1 MSLAHPELPIKAVA
15 FDLDGLIFNTEE
27 IFSSAAKQM
36 VVERRGLLMP
46 PDLFKNMMGRRAPES
61 IGVMKSMLN
70 LSESVEALIDE
81 AWSLFFGLLD
91 SRLSP
96 MPGLFELLSH
106 LEQCEIP
113 KAVATSSPRSYLERV
128 MNRFELLP
136 RFEFALTAED
146 VVHGKPNPEIYLKAA
161 QKLGVEPREMLV
173 LEDSETGSRAAAA
186 AGAFIV
192 SVPHEFSRDQ
202 DFSVAKRVARGLND
216 ALIFELLGPQSP
228 MRRVS

>member
-1 MSLAHPELPIKAVA
+1 MSLVHPELPIRAVA

-27 IFSSAAKQM
+27 IFSAAAKQM
-36 VVERRGLLMP
+36 VVERRKLAMP

-61 IGVMKSMLN
+61 IGVMKRMLD
-70 LSESVEALIDE
+70 LPESVEALIEE

-91 SRLSP
+91 ERLAP
-96 MPGLFELLSH
+96 MPGLFDLLSH
-106 LEQCEIP
+106 LEACAIP
-113 KAVATSSPRSYLERV
+113 KAVATSSPRAYLERV

-161 QKLGVEPREMLV
+161 ERLGVSPREMLV

-202 DFSVAKRVARGLND
+202 DFGVAKRVARSLND
-216 ALIFELLGPQSP
+216 ALILDLLGQQSP
-228 MRRVS
+228 RG